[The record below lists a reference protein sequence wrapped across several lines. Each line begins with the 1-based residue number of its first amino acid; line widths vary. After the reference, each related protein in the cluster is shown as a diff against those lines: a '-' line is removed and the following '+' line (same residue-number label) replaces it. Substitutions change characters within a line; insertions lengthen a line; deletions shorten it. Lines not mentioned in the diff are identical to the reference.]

1 MRLFRDDAHTTRSPR
16 DDVAG
21 PGMRLFRDDATHK
34 PFTPRRHSRPGMRL
48 FRDDTHTTRSP
59 RDDVAGPGMRLFR
72 DDAHTSRS
80 PRDDIAGPG
89 MRLFRDDAHTTRSP
103 RVAPMLHR
111 RVSRGAHRVNG
122 CTDIRREQPTSGR
135 SALHPLDVEG
145 RLGGASTLNSVHG
158 VIALHIMQA
167 AQIPHLR
174 HSRERGNP
182 SRDKVRHHD
191 TGSSPSLPPA
201 QSGGE
206 SKAASLLDI

>member
-1 MRLFRDDAHTTRSPR
+1 MRLFRADAHITRSPR

-21 PGMRLFRDDATHK
+21 RVCRLFRADAHTTRS
-34 PFTPRRHSRPGMRL
+34 PPRRHSRPGMRL
-48 FRDDTHTTRSP
+48 FGDDTHTTRSP
-59 RDDVAGPGMRLFR
+59 RDDVAGPGMWRFR
-72 DDAHTSRS
+72 A
-80 PRDDIAGPG
+80 
-89 MRLFRDDAHTTRSP
+89 DAHTTRSP

-122 CTDIRREQPTSGR
+122 CADIRREQPTSGR

-145 RLGGASTLNSVHG
+145 RLGGASTLNSVPG